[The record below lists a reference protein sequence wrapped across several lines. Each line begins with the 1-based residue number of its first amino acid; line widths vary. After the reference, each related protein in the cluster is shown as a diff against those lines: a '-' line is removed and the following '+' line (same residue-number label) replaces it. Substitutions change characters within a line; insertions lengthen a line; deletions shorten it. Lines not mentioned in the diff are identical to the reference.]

1 MSQQKHFL
9 IDFKDIFTITCL
21 KGRLK
26 NIFRLLLKYQKKT
39 PLHQPNHL
47 ISSKIMMNENPR
59 SARKKADAT
68 YKKVASAFPANGPN
82 QRP

>member
-9 IDFKDIFTITCL
+9 IDFKDIFTIICL

-39 PLHQPNHL
+39 PLHQPNHST
-47 ISSKIMMNENPR
+47 SSKIMMNENPSFR
-59 SARKKADAT
+59 TQKSRRNLQKSCVRFSFKWPE
-68 YKKVASAFPANGPN
+68 SG
-82 QRP
+82 

>member
-21 KGRLK
+21 KGCLK

-39 PLHQPNHL
+39 PLHQPNHST
-47 ISSKIMMNENPR
+47 SSKIMMNENPR

-68 YKKVASAFPANGPN
+68 CKKLRPLFLSNGPN
-82 QRP
+82 HRP